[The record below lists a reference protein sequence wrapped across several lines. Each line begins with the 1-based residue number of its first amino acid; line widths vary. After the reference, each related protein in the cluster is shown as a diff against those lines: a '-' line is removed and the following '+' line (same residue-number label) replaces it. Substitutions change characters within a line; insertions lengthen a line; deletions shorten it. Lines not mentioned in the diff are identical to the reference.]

1 MESILILIFII
12 KARTMPIVCFP
23 HSITSFSLEE
33 YPEMFL
39 NCYLPL
45 SLNILTKVASHQ
57 WKQEPLY
64 LNQESV
70 SIYQISLKSFLYSM
84 FLTYLV
90 FGQNLADIPIS
101 HCNTGVKC
109 CEGVLS
115 FLSKGG
121 FSFISNVTWLKKRK

>member
-1 MESILILIFII
+1 
-12 KARTMPIVCFP
+12 MPIVSP

-33 YPEMFL
+33 YLEMFL

-70 SIYQISLKSFLYSM
+70 SIYQISLKSFLLIVCFSRIW
-84 FLTYLV
+84 FL
-90 FGQNLADIPIS
+90 AKI
-101 HCNTGVKC
+101 
-109 CEGVLS
+109 
-115 FLSKGG
+115 
-121 FSFISNVTWLKKRK
+121 